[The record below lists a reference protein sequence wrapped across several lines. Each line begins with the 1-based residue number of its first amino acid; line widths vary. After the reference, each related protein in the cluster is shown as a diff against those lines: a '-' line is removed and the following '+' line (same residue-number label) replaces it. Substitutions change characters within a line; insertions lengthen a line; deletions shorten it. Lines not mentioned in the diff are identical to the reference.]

1 MNRIDALFQR
11 ENSGLL
17 SVYYP
22 AGYPNFDNTLEIAHE
37 LEQAGVELIEIGI
50 PFSDPMA
57 DGVVIQE
64 AATAALK
71 GGITLRKIFEQ
82 LIPMRESLTIPVIL
96 MGYLNPIMQYGFE
109 AFCKSCAEVGVD
121 GVIIPDLPYR
131 DYMASYKSVADKYGV
146 NVIMLITPETSEQ
159 RVRMIDD
166 NTSGFIYMV
175 STAATTGAQ
184 SSFSEKTVE
193 YFDRVASMGLKNPRL
208 IGFGI
213 SNRETYADACKSA
226 SGAIVG
232 SYFVKLLSSEGSVK
246 AAVAKL
252 LESLGR

>member
-1 MNRIDALFQR
+1 MNRIDKLFQDQ
-11 ENSGLL
+11 NSNIL

-22 AGYPNFDNTLEIAHE
+22 AGFPNFDNTLEIALE
-37 LEQAGVELIEIGI
+37 LEAKGVELIEIGI

-64 AATAALK
+64 AATQALK

-82 LIPMRESLTIPVIL
+82 LKPMREKLSIPVIL

-109 AFCKSCAEVGVD
+109 SFCKSCAEVGVD

-131 DYMASYKSVADKYGV
+131 DYIAEYKDIADRFNI
-146 NVIMLITPETSEQ
+146 NVIMLITPETSIE
-159 RVRMIDD
+159 RVKMIDN

-184 SSFSEKTVE
+184 EAFSAQTVE
-193 YFDRVASMGLKNPRL
+193 YFERIASLSLKNPRL

-213 SNRETYADACKSA
+213 SNKPTYNDACNRA

-232 SYFVKLLSSEGSVK
+232 SYFVKLLSSEPTIEC
-246 AAVAKL
+246 AVDKL
-252 LESLGR
+252 LKALGR

>member
-1 MNRIDALFQR
+1 MNRIDKLF
-11 ENSGLL
+11 ENKSSNLL

-22 AGYPNFDNTLEIAHE
+22 AGFPNFGDTLDIACE
-37 LEQAGVELIEIGI
+37 LESRGVELIEIGI

-64 AATAALK
+64 AASKALE
-71 GGITLRKIFEQ
+71 GGITLKKIFEQ
-82 LIPMRESLTIPVIL
+82 LKPMRERLSIPVIL

-109 AFCKSCAEVGVD
+109 AFCRSCSEVGVD

-131 DYMASYKSVADKYGV
+131 DYMAEYKQIADRYEI
-146 NVIMLITPETSEQ
+146 NVVMLITPETSPE
-159 RVRMIDD
+159 RVAMIDT

-184 SSFSEKTVE
+184 DSFAPQTVE
-193 YFDRVASMGLKNPRL
+193 YFKRIAGMNLKNPRL

-213 SNRETYADACKSA
+213 SNQPTYKDACNHA

-232 SYFVKLLSSEGSVK
+232 SYFVKLLSSEVDIKS
-246 AAVAKL
+246 AVNKL
-252 LESLGR
+252 LSALGR